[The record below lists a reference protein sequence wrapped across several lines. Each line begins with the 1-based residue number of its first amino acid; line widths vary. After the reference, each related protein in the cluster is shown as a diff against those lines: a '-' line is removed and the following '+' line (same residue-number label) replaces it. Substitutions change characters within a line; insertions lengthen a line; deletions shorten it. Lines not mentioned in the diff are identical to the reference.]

1 MSSRP
6 DIRHEQSLRALNT
19 FGIDAKAASYLRV
32 TGIDELRAV
41 RHDPALASM
50 RRLVL
55 GGGSNLLLTGDF
67 DGLVLHM
74 VNLGI
79 AVTAEDEDHVF
90 VTAQAGENWH
100 RFVQWTIDHGVP
112 GLENLSLIPGSVGA
126 SPIQNIGAY
135 GSEMAEHFH
144 SLQAFDVDTGEMLS
158 LTKQECAFGYRDSV
172 FKHGLRARAVIVAVT
187 FALPKRW
194 QPNLRYAELAA
205 EIDARGIQSPTAKDI
220 SEAVIAIRTRK
231 LPDPA
236 KIGNAG
242 SFFKNPVVSAE
253 QRNALLAQHPALVS
267 YPQAD
272 GSYKLAAG
280 WLIDQ
285 CGWKGKSLG
294 AAGVHEKQALVLVN
308 RGGAS
313 GAEILQLAKT
323 IRDDVHASFG
333 VLLEPE
339 PVLV

>member
-1 MSSRP
+1 MNSRLE
-6 DIRHEQSLRALNT
+6 ISHNQSLRALNT
-19 FGIDAKAASYLRV
+19 FGIDAKAAAYLSV
-32 TGIDELRAV
+32 TSVEQLRAV
-41 RHDPALASM
+41 HADPTLM
-50 RRLVL
+50 RLRRLVL
-55 GGGSNLLLTGDF
+55 GGGSNLLLTRDF

-74 VNLGI
+74 ANLGI
-79 AVTAEDEDHVF
+79 AVTGEDADQVF

-100 RFVQWTIDHGVP
+100 RFVQWTLQQGMP

-135 GSEMAEHFH
+135 GSEMADCFH
-144 SLQAFDVDTGEMLS
+144 SLTAFDVDTGEMLS
-158 LTKQECAFGYRDSV
+158 LTKPDCAFGYRDSV
-172 FKHGLRARAVIVAVT
+172 FKHALRDRAVILDVT
-187 FALPKRW
+187 FSLPKRW
-194 QPNLRYAELAA
+194 QPNLRYAELAT
-205 EIDARGIQSPTAKDI
+205 EISARGISSPTANEI

-242 SFFKNPVVSAE
+242 SFFKNPVVTAE
-253 QRNALLAQHPALVS
+253 KRNALLAQHPALVS

-308 RGGAS
+308 RGGAT
-313 GAEILQLAKT
+313 GADVLALARQ
-323 IRDDVHASFG
+323 IIDDVQREFG
-333 VLLEPE
+333 VPLEPE
-339 PVLV
+339 PVSV